1 MGAGRPRRVMRI
13 ALDHST
19 EVGMRT
25 GKLLLG
31 EAKLETLGI
40 VGQPVS
46 DRDPRLRRIDDL
58 EGFDVV
64 VTDDP
69 ELGIARQ
76 AIESGVPIVAWV
88 DGDDV
93 APEDPAVPLM
103 TGANLATG
111 IALALA
117 AREIASVGHPSSALV
132 AWTEPGTPVRSGE
145 PVTFPDPVG
154 ARWGRIRHRHGIS
167 TEVVVPLAGEWAG
180 VVVRVSDEQRTRIL
194 GIADLATHLEALALT
209 AGAVT
214 IASGTARRG
223 LVRPA
228 DYADEYLLAA
238 LRLGLDIASFTSATT
253 P

>member
-1 MGAGRPRRVMRI
+1 
-13 ALDHST
+13 
-19 EVGMRT
+19 MRT
-25 GKLLLG
+25 GRLLLG

-69 ELGIARQ
+69 ELGIARR
-76 AIESGVPIVAWV
+76 AMVSGVPIVAWV
-88 DGDDV
+88 DGGDV
-93 APEDPAVPLM
+93 APESPSVPFM

-111 IALALA
+111 IAHALA
-117 AREIASVGHPSSALV
+117 AREMASIGQPSSALI
-132 AWTEPGTPVRSGE
+132 AWTEPGTQLRSGE

-154 ARWGRIRHRHGIS
+154 ARWGRIRYRHGIT
-167 TEVVVPLAGEWAG
+167 TEVVVPVAGEWAG
-180 VVVRVSDEQRTRIL
+180 AVVRVSDEQHNRIL

-214 IASGTARRG
+214 VASGTVQPG

-238 LRLGLDIASFTSATT
+238 LRVGLEIASFTSATA
-253 P
+253 

>member
-1 MGAGRPRRVMRI
+1 MKI

-25 GKLLLG
+25 GRLLLG

-69 ELGIARQ
+69 ELGIARR
-76 AIESGVPIVAWV
+76 AIASGVPIVAWI
-88 DGDDV
+88 DGDDLV
-93 APEDPAVPLM
+93 SESPAVPFM

-111 IALALA
+111 IAHALA
-117 AREIASVGHPSSALV
+117 AREMASIGQPSSALI
-132 AWTEPGTPVRSGE
+132 AWTEPGTSLRSGE
-145 PVTFPDPVG
+145 SVTFPDPVG
-154 ARWGRIRHRHGIS
+154 PRWGRIRYRHGIT
-167 TEVVVPLAGEWAG
+167 TEVAVPVSGEWAG
-180 VVVRVSDEQRTRIL
+180 AVVRVSDEQHTRIL

-214 IASGTARRG
+214 VASRPIQPG

-238 LRLGLDIASFTSATT
+238 LRMGLEIASFTSATA
-253 P
+253 

>member
-1 MGAGRPRRVMRI
+1 
-13 ALDHST
+13 
-19 EVGMRT
+19 MRT
-25 GKLLLG
+25 GRLLLG

-69 ELGIARQ
+69 ELGIAGR
-76 AIESGVPIVAWV
+76 AMASGVPIVAWV

-93 APEDPAVPLM
+93 APESPSVPFM

-111 IALALA
+111 IAHALV
-117 AREIASVGHPSSALV
+117 AREMASIGQPTSALI
-132 AWTEPGTPVRSGE
+132 AWTEPGTQLRSGE

-154 ARWGRIRHRHGIS
+154 ARWGRIRYRHGIT
-167 TEVVVPLAGEWAG
+167 TEVVVPVAGEWAG
-180 VVVRVSDEQRTRIL
+180 AVVRVSDQQQNRIL

-214 IASGTARRG
+214 VASGPIQPG

-238 LRLGLDIASFTSATT
+238 LRVGLEIASFTSATA
-253 P
+253 

>member
-1 MGAGRPRRVMRI
+1 
-13 ALDHST
+13 
-19 EVGMRT
+19 MRT
-25 GKLLLG
+25 GRLLLG

-40 VGQPVS
+40 VGQPVF

-69 ELGIARQ
+69 ELGIAGR
-76 AIESGVPIVAWV
+76 AIASGVPIVAWV
-88 DGDDV
+88 DGDDL
-93 APEDPAVPLM
+93 APEDPAVPFM

-111 IALALA
+111 IAHALTV
-117 AREIASVGHPSSALV
+117 REIASVGHPDSALI
-132 AWTEPGTPVRSGE
+132 AWTEPGTQLRSGE

-154 ARWGRIRHRHGIS
+154 ARWGRIRYRHGTT
-167 TEVVVPLAGEWAG
+167 TEVAVPVAGEWAG
-180 VVVRVSDEQRTRIL
+180 AVVRVSDEQHTRIL

-214 IASGTARRG
+214 VASGTTQPG

-238 LRLGLDIASFTSATT
+238 LRVGLEIASFTSATA
-253 P
+253 

>member
-1 MGAGRPRRVMRI
+1 
-13 ALDHST
+13 
-19 EVGMRT
+19 MRT
-25 GKLLLG
+25 GRLLLG

-69 ELGIARQ
+69 ELGIARR
-76 AIESGVPIVAWV
+76 AMASGVPIVAWI
-88 DGDDV
+88 DGDDL
-93 APEDPAVPLM
+93 APESPAIPFM

-111 IALALA
+111 IAHALA
-117 AREIASVGHPSSALV
+117 VREMASIGQPISTLI
-132 AWTEPGTPVRSGE
+132 AWTEPGTQLRSGE
-145 PVTFPDPVG
+145 PVSFPDPVG
-154 ARWGRIRHRHGIS
+154 ARWGRIRYRHGIT
-167 TEVVVPLAGEWAG
+167 TELVVPVAGEWAG
-180 VVVRVSDEQRTRIL
+180 TVVRVSDEQHTRIL

-209 AGAVT
+209 AGAVMV
-214 IASGTARRG
+214 ASGPVQPG

-238 LRLGLDIASFTSATT
+238 LRVGLEIASFTSATA
-253 P
+253 

>member
-1 MGAGRPRRVMRI
+1 MRI

-25 GKLLLG
+25 GRLLLG

-69 ELGIARQ
+69 ELGIAGR
-76 AIESGVPIVAWV
+76 AMASGVPIVAWI
-88 DGDDV
+88 DGDDL
-93 APEDPAVPLM
+93 APESPAVPFM

-111 IALALA
+111 IAHALV
-117 AREIASVGHPSSALV
+117 AREMASIGQPRTALI
-132 AWTEPGTPVRSGE
+132 AWTEPGTQLRSGE

-154 ARWGRIRHRHGIS
+154 ARWGRIRYRHGIT
-167 TEVVVPLAGEWAG
+167 TEVVVPVAGEWAG
-180 VVVRVSDEQRTRIL
+180 AVVRVSDEQHNRIL

-214 IASGTARRG
+214 VASEPIQPG
-223 LVRPA
+223 LLRPA

-238 LRLGLDIASFTSATT
+238 LRVGLEIASFTSATA
-253 P
+253 